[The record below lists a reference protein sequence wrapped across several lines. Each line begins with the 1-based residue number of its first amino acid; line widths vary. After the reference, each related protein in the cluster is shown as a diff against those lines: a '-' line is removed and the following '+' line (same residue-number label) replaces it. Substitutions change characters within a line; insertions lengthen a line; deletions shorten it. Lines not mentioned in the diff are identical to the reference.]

1 MKFIDNVKASFF
13 GKKNED
19 NSNELAQQI
28 PENIDMKNNK
38 TELIK
43 KIESTVKQLQNNTA
57 RQQGKHLLKT
67 DLIDFLDTVFEVLQS
82 NPEEIDND
90 ELSKQTAIIESLSNN
105 KELYKKAGANKLKI
119 KVENIN
125 SLILEQS
132 SKALH
137 KPESIK
143 PESIKVEPIK
153 VEPIKAEPINTVQK
167 DRQTSSSYKPHTPV
181 PKQKKHEPKVSN
193 TGKDDS
199 TSIISE
205 LKDSIAKG
213 MRDVSNKVE
222 SIKNFISQDI
232 RALDQKLERNVRT
245 TVDVSNKLQNE
256 LQNISISI
264 TKDIL
269 KKEDFSFELGQQFK
283 KLDSLKDVSEDLE
296 SLPAN
301 YKSIKS
307 ELASINDKLDN
318 VSTSSVKK
326 SSVKVPK
333 HEKAV
338 ADLATYMRDGVE
350 QLENMSRLYV
360 ETIADIESIEIERAQ
375 HTEQLSKSKDEG
387 IKEGIQRGEGLLAK
401 KIAEQFP
408 TEFEEIKSIFSSV
421 ISFEYA
427 VGQAIEVTNE
437 NKNGLMPYFSTELEL
452 GEYQVISSDIL
463 IAGDIVVKAKVEK
476 VAQSTKE
483 V

>member
-1 MKFIDNVKASFF
+1 MNLIQKVTLFFSKNISFF
-13 GKKNED
+13 VAPEGASPKD
-19 NSNELAQQI
+19 TIQQI
-28 PENIDMKNNK
+28 PEKIDMKNNN
-38 TELIK
+38 TELVK
-43 KIESTVKQLQNNTA
+43 KIESTVKQLQDNTI
-57 RQQGKHLLKT
+57 RQQEKHILKT
-67 DLIDFLDTVFEVLQS
+67 DLIDFLDTVCEVLQS

-90 ELSKQTAIIESLSNN
+90 ELSKQTAFIESLSNN

-125 SLILEQS
+125 ALILELS
-132 SKALH
+132 PKALH
-137 KPESIK
+137 KP
-143 PESIKVEPIK
+143 
-153 VEPIKAEPINTVQK
+153 EPIKAEPINTVQK
-167 DRQTSSSYKPHTPV
+167 DRQTSSSYKQHTPV
-181 PKQKKHEPKVSN
+181 PKQKTHEPKVSN

-205 LKDSIAKG
+205 LKNFIAKG
-213 MRDVSNKVE
+213 MIDVSNKVE

-232 RALDQKLERNVRT
+232 RALDQKLERNVKVT
-245 TVDVSNKLQNE
+245 IDASTKLHNE
-256 LQNISISI
+256 LQNVSESIP
-264 TKDIL
+264 KDIL

-360 ETIADIESIEIERAQ
+360 ETITDIESIEIERAQ

-387 IKEGIQRGEGLLAK
+387 IKEGIQKGEGLLAK

-427 VGQAIEVTNE
+427 VGQAVEVTNE

-483 V
+483 G